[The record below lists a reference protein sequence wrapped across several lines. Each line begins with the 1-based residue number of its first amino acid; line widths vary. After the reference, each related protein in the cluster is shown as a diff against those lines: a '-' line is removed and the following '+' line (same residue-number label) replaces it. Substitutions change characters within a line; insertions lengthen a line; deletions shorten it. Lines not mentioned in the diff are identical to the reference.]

1 MADTKVK
8 ISHILDSQIPDFI
21 QDENPLFK
29 EFLNQYY
36 ISQEHEYG
44 NIDIAENITDVKNIS
59 NFIDLNIIGY
69 QALAPIQLT
78 EEITS
83 FDEIINVSNT
93 LGFPNSYGILKI
105 NNEIITYTGKTATS
119 FIGCVRGFSAI
130 SALEQNGNP

>member
-1 MADTKVK
+1 MNIFFPNKKELNILNIQSIEKYINK
-8 ISHILDSQIPDFI
+8 IKPKYVLHAAGLSRPINIHDKD
-21 QDENPLFK
+21 
-29 EFLNQYY
+29 
-36 ISQEHEYG
+36 IS
-44 NIDIAENITDVKNIS
+44 KS
-59 NFIDLNIIGY
+59 IDLNIIGY